1 MRIVTHCLV
10 WGIAI
15 VAISGLTP
23 MGDTPARASA
33 PTTLDVATAHTVAGA
48 FAGDC
53 GACQAGVSECGRL
66 SVRRVDC
73 VVAEDDACSFV
84 VATRVSRR
92 GFLFYDVYPCQTA
105 TPVTAAAQARVHPP
119 GGQHFEPLTRAA
131 FEFASDVYPR
141 HLRFPAYPVR
151 HYRGQTSQG
160 VPVDLWTIR
169 KHRLLTGSGVAF
181 NAACW
186 HGPDFLRLGAVR
198 VAGGTTI
205 ASRRATATPSIPA
218 HTLHAR
224 LVDHRRRVTGTL
236 RLLRLACARPP
247 IHFSARIV
255 GRPGF

>member
-1 MRIVTHCLV
+1 VRIATHGLAWV
-10 WGIAI
+10 IAI
-15 VAISGLTP
+15 VAIAWLTP
-23 MGDTPARASA
+23 VVGASARAAA
-33 PTTLDVATAHTVAGA
+33 PTTLDVATAHTVAAA

-53 GACQAGVSECGRL
+53 GACQAGVSECARL
-66 SVRRVDC
+66 SARRVDC
-73 VVAEDDACSFV
+73 VVAEDGTCSFV
-84 VATRVSRR
+84 AATRLSRR
-92 GFLFYDVYPCQTA
+92 GYLFYDVYPCQSQ

-151 HYRGQTSQG
+151 HYRGRTSQG

-169 KHRLLTGSGVAF
+169 KHVLLTGSGVSF

-186 HGPDFLRLGAVR
+186 HGPAFLRLGAVR

-205 ASRRATATPSIPA
+205 TSHRANATPDVPA

-236 RLLRLACARPP
+236 RLLRLACARTP

-255 GRPGF
+255 GHPGF